1 MGKGR
6 KALMMEMRQ
15 MTPDRLQ
22 SILTT
27 LHWSQRV
34 CGIETGYDESTVRRW
49 LSKAR
54 PSPIPESVAAWME
67 KLDAAVLAC
76 GRPSAQDGG

>member
-1 MGKGR
+1 MDGD
-6 KALMMEMRQ
+6 ET

-22 SILTT
+22 AILAT

-49 LSKAR
+49 LSTHR

-67 KLDAAVLAC
+67 KLEAAVLAC
-76 GRPSAQDGG
+76 GRPTA